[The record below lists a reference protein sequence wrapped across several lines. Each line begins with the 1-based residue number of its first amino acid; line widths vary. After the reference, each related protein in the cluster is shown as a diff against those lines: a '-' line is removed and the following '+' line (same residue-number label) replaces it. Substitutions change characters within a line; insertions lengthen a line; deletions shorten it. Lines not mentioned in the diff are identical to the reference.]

1 LPSLIAV
8 PSEVEDK
15 ESIKLILRL
24 LVEGVVEV
32 VKVTDVPITTFFGLM
47 DKLNAVR
54 TFGAGKVET

>member
-8 PSEVEDK
+8 PSEEEDK

-24 LVEGVVEV
+24 LVEGVVVV

-47 DKLNAVR
+47 DKLNAFR
-54 TFGAGKVET
+54 TFGVGKVET

>member
-8 PSEVEDK
+8 PSEEEDK